1 MTGPS
6 APRPMRRLATLA
18 ILGAALA
25 IQGATRMPS
34 APSADWSPVAEGV
47 DYREYVL
54 PLPNRVFVT
63 RMDLS
68 NPNVILDTG
77 VAAGTLEAGK
87 ETVAGIAERYD
98 GVLNAWGGAWGPRN
112 DVVAAINGS
121 SFDLTTGV
129 PLGGQYAS
137 GWMIQRYAV
146 LAGGSGL
153 VWTSDRKAF
162 VGGCILYNGPPQT
175 LTVARTKE
183 RVEIDALNIPRDNDG
198 LWLFTPQF
206 SPRTPEGAGRIL
218 ARVEIEGPI
227 GSERL
232 PGAVHGIVRELA
244 DGRGSIQ
251 IPFGHVVLAG
261 RGPSA
266 EPFLRTLREGDAV
279 GFSSDP
285 VDLDLDC
292 EGRTGHSWR
301 DVYATLGGGFVFLR
315 DGRIRTSADAGE
327 NSRDP
332 RTAVCLNDEKLYF
345 VVVDGRQD
353 SWSVGMTLGE
363 VGSFCQDELGAE
375 FGINQDGGGSSTLW
389 VDGTIRNRP
398 SDGNPRPVGNG
409 WMMIVLEPAQRS
421 QLFDEGFRT
430 WLQRSTDLRTGPGT
444 DYPTVH
450 ALPAGQEVVI
460 SNTLAD
466 VQGVYARGAYWWRVN
481 LGDDEGW
488 IAQDTLLSPDR
499 SLAVFK
505 IPKRD

>member
-1 MTGPS
+1 M
-6 APRPMRRLATLA
+6 
-18 ILGAALA
+18 
-25 IQGATRMPS
+25 
-34 APSADWSPVAEGV
+34 AEGV
-47 DYREYVL
+47 DYREYIL

-77 VAAGTLEAGK
+77 VAAGTLAEGK
-87 ETVAGIAERYD
+87 ETVAGIADRYD
-98 GVLNAWGGAWGPRN
+98 GVVNAWGGAWGPRN

-121 SFDLTTGV
+121 SFDLSTGV

-137 GWMIQRYAV
+137 GWMIQRYTA

-153 VWTSDRKAF
+153 VWTSDGKAF
-162 VGGCILYNGPPQT
+162 VGGCIQYNGWPQT
-175 LTVARTKE
+175 FTVDRTKA
-183 RVEIDALNIPRDNDG
+183 RAEIDALNTPRDDDG
-198 LWLFTPQF
+198 LWLYTPQF
-206 SPRTPEGAGRIL
+206 SSRTPEGAGRIM
-218 ARVEIEGPI
+218 ARVEVEGPI
-227 GSERL
+227 GAERL
-232 PGAVHGIVRELA
+232 PGAVHGVVRELA
-244 DGRGSIQ
+244 DGRSSIQ

-261 RGPSA
+261 RGPIA
-266 EPFLRTLREGDAV
+266 EPVLRTLRVGDAV

-292 EGRTGHSWR
+292 QGRSGHSWR
-301 DVYATLGGGFVFLR
+301 NVYATLGGGFVFLH
-315 DGRIRTSADAGE
+315 DGRIRTSADLGE

-332 RTAVCLNDEKLYF
+332 RTAVCLNDDNLYF

-363 VGSFCQDELGAE
+363 VGAFCQDELGAD

-398 SDGNPRPVGNG
+398 SDGNPRPVANG

-421 QLFDEGFRT
+421 QLFEEGFRT
-430 WLQRSTDLRTGPGT
+430 WLQQSTDLRIGPGT
-444 DYPTVH
+444 DYPTTH
-450 ALPAGQEVVI
+450 ALPAGEEVVI
-460 SNTLAD
+460 SDTLGD
-466 VQGVYARGAYWWRVN
+466 VQGFYARGSHWWRVS
-481 LGDDEGW
+481 LDDDEGW